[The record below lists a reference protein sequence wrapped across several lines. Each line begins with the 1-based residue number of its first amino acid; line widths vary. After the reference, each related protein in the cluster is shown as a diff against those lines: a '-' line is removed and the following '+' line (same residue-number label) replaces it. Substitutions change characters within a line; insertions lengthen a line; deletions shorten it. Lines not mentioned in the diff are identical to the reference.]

1 MTIDATPATLV
12 EVSLT
17 LVASF
22 DAASFDEAKRSDL
35 AQSLRVELGC
45 YEPECVIVLR
55 VPAGSLRVTAVLTI
69 PDSAAAA
76 DATAAAVKTSAIALV
91 AKPASAIT
99 ASLGVAVTSA
109 APISISRAVV
119 PIVTAPPP
127 PPLPPP
133 SPTSLP
139 PPPALPPLPP
149 PQGRGGGETPQI
161 RGEVVAF
168 VALVAAIAS
177 IASVGLLAWGGMVRC
192 SRLKACSRVSDSGTP
207 VSPQTSVE
215 AIPHP
220 AALPLRRSRAP
231 AALPLPSALTRMGSS
246 NYSNLSDNECGSD
259 TSKTRLPPN
268 NHAPKSRST
277 SCLPIQHAWIDTA
290 SVPP

>member
-12 EVSLT
+12 EVSLN
-17 LVASF
+17 LAASF

-45 YEPECVIVLR
+45 YEPECLIVLH

-127 PPLPPP
+127 PLPPP

-149 PQGRGGGETPQI
+149 PQGRGGGEPPQG
-161 RGEVVAF
+161 RGAVVAS
-168 VALVAAIAS
+168 VALVATIAS
-177 IASVGLLAWGGMVRC
+177 IASVGAWAAMVRR
-192 SRLKACSRVSDSGTP
+192 SRLKAGSRVSDRVTP

-220 AALPLRRSRAP
+220 AALSRSWSARASHRTLG
-231 AALPLPSALTRMGSS
+231 ALPSALTRMVSS
-246 NYSNLSDNECGSD
+246 KYSDLGDDECGID
-259 TSKTRLPPN
+259 TSKTSLPPN

-277 SCLPIQHAWIDTA
+277 SCLPIQHAWIDIAT
-290 SVPP
+290 PP